1 MQYVQMLQF
10 QSLFVSVFV
19 IIVIMY
25 FINASVNI
33 FGALKQM
40 LLRLFV
46 HCSTLYYEHFQ
57 GKNIRTMT
65 VFIHCSYK
73 IKFINILVVQLL
85 QRILHLIKVKEKW
98 KILQDALMKLQ
109 SGQDE
114 HLPPEQQNVSQDNL
128 RFYMYV
134 CVCDLIST
142 TAPPL
147 RPGYTLI
154 SLDS

>member
-57 GKNIRTMT
+57 GKKNIRTMT

-73 IKFINILVVQLL
+73 IKFINILVVQLF
-85 QRILHLIKVKEKW
+85 QRILHLIKVKEKQN
-98 KILQDALMKLQ
+98 ILYETLMELQ
-109 SGQDE
+109 SGQEE
-114 HLPPEQQNVSQDNL
+114 HLPQEQQNFPQDNL

-134 CVCDLIST
+134 CVCDLISP
-142 TAPPL
+142 PPL
-147 RPGYTLI
+147 RSDYTLT
-154 SLDS
+154 SLHS